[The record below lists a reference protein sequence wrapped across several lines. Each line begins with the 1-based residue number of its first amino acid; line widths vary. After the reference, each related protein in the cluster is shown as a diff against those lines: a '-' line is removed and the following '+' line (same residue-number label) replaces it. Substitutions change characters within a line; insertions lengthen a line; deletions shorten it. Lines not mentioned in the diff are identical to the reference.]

1 MKIVLQVGLGIDAER
16 VSPFARSF
24 ADFNDLAVTYYSYLP
39 EKIRTDLKDHT
50 FPVQEFSTVSTS
62 GNASELDSIDEMDLN
77 ENEVNDLFDNVV
89 KFVLQQDEED
99 ERSPDASSFMI
110 PMNRL
115 QDDIRNPEENMF
127 TWPLLKNVISTVIRG
142 IRDQPRQSLAV
153 YSAIFNCMNSV
164 YQRRTTTACDDRK
177 FNSLQGRWWGK
188 SRTDCAAQNNSQ
200 GRGQAFFFKE
210 ECFLFMKMKNH
221 I

>member
-1 MKIVLQVGLGIDAER
+1 M
-16 VSPFARSF
+16 
-24 ADFNDLAVTYYSYLP
+24 P

-99 ERSPDASSFMI
+99 ERNPDVSSFMI

-127 TWPLLKNVISTVIRG
+127 TWPLQKNVISTVIRC
-142 IRDQPRQSLAV
+142 IRDQPRQSVAV

-177 FNSLQGRWWGK
+177 FNSL
-188 SRTDCAAQNNSQ
+188 
-200 GRGQAFFFKE
+200 
-210 ECFLFMKMKNH
+210 
-221 I
+221 